1 MNKQALV
8 KAVVLAISALWVSA
22 ATAAVEVKFIAPET
36 FSDVRDSGFGRS
48 ETLAGIAAHLQTL
61 AAAQF
66 ALAVPGKDLLIE
78 VTDID
83 RAGELEPWG
92 RDMREIRVLRAV
104 GRPAISL
111 RYVVSEGGRE
121 LRRGEAKLSDLSYL
135 DRLNRYS
142 SGDPIRFEKLML
154 DDWFSKEFA
163 VAPVVA
169 ATKP

>member
-1 MNKQALV
+1 MSKQRVV
-8 KAVVLAISALWVSA
+8 KAVALVITGLWV
-22 ATAAVEVKFIAPET
+22 TAASATVEIKFITPEE

-48 ETLAGIAAHLQTL
+48 ETLAGIEAHLQTL
-61 AAAQF
+61 AASQF
-66 ALAVPGKDLLIE
+66 GATASGKDLLIE

-121 LRRGEAKLSDLSYL
+121 VQRGEAKLSDLSYL
-135 DRLNRYS
+135 DRLNRYP
-142 SGDPIRFEKLML
+142 SGDPIRFEKRML

-163 VAPVVA
+163 AAPVVA
-169 ATKP
+169 AKQP